1 MPCCWPCRGDGM
13 ALESIEHAVWQV
25 SAGPSDRSYAD
36 QFLNYGVALIG
47 PGDAGPWRSGRPDEE
62 FEGGFVRRFAAELRT
77 GDVLL
82 LRKGLSTIG
91 AVGLVA
97 SEYQYL
103 PQFDDVNGWDLQHG
117 RRARW
122 YPLPEPYDFGEPVF
136 GASPPRLSRIQAA
149 NIVGY
154 ANRFVRSPPTDWQT
168 STLPSLPEEEAALE
182 APPTE
187 LREIVARVNDL
198 SGLYLDVDSFGE
210 RPMEDELVAHYI
222 VPFLCAL
229 GWPVER
235 IAVKW
240 RNIDVCVLSG
250 LPRVPEHCHY
260 VIEAKRLG
268 AGVEGAREQA
278 IGYVSTLGV
287 SCDVVVTDGIRY
299 RMYEAA
305 RDFAPV
311 AYANLARPKQSSLE
325 LFERMRKP

>member
-1 MPCCWPCRGDGM
+1 
-13 ALESIEHAVWQV
+13 
-25 SAGPSDRSYAD
+25 
-36 QFLNYGVALIG
+36 
-47 PGDAGPWRSGRPDEE
+47 
-62 FEGGFVRRFAAELRT
+62 
-77 GDVLL
+77 
-82 LRKGLSTIG
+82 
-91 AVGLVA
+91 
-97 SEYQYL
+97 
-103 PQFDDVNGWDLQHG
+103 
-117 RRARW
+117 
-122 YPLPEPYDFGEPVF
+122 
-136 GASPPRLSRIQAA
+136 
-149 NIVGY
+149 
-154 ANRFVRSPPTDWQT
+154 
-168 STLPSLPEEEAALE
+168 
-182 APPTE
+182 
-187 LREIVARVNDL
+187 
-198 SGLYLDVDSFGE
+198 
-210 RPMEDELVAHYI
+210 MEDELVAHYI

-240 RNIDVCVLSG
+240 RNIDVCVFSG

-268 AGVEGAREQA
+268 AGVEGALEQA